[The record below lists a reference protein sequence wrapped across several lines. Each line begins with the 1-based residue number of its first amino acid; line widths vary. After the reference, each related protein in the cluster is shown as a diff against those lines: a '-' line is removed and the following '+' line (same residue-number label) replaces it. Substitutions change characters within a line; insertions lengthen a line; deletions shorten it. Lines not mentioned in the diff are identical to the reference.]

1 MYTPEELQTL
11 KEKNQHDEALQFL
24 RRFDRKQ
31 LAEMLAD
38 CRWEYR
44 EKEMQEA
51 SRRGEIRKLEQRLEA
66 ANEKIDELEDQNTL
80 LEIEQTLLKFR
91 LKTGESDD

>member
-1 MYTPEELQTL
+1 MDLKDL

-24 RRFDRKQ
+24 KRFDRKQ
-31 LAEMLAD
+31 LAGMLAD

-44 EKEMQEA
+44 EMEMREA

-66 ANEKIDELEDQNTL
+66 AL
-80 LEIEQTLLKFR
+80 R
-91 LKTGESDD
+91 RVES